1 MPESKLQ
8 RLLFLGGLCG
18 LGALIA
24 LIVPAWRN
32 YTRSASTQLA
42 STKVQTP
49 VQAPSRATTAPT
61 VTTPVSQPTYPVQQ
75 PRIARLALVAAKGD
89 CWVEAHAGSSH
100 GKTLFIGTLA
110 QGKSIKLAGS
120 KLWIRLGASGNV
132 AGRLNGKPLTGLP
145 AGTVSFVATA
155 LGMKNL
161 RVG

>member
-24 LIVPAWRN
+24 LVVPAWRN
-32 YTRSASTQLA
+32 YARSASTQPA
-42 STKVQTP
+42 STKVQTQ
-49 VQAPSRATTAPT
+49 VQVPAPATIATTAP
-61 VTTPVSQPTYPVQQ
+61 VGSQPAYPVQRPQ
-75 PRIARLALVAAKGD
+75 IARLALVAAKGD
-89 CWVEAHAGSSH
+89 CWVEAHAGSSN
-100 GKTLFIGTLA
+100 GKTLFIGTLVR
-110 QGKSIKLAGS
+110 GKTVTLAGS

>member
-8 RLLFLGGLCG
+8 RLLFVGGLCG

-32 YTRSASTQLA
+32 YARSASSQPV
-42 STKVQTP
+42 STKVQAP

-61 VTTPVSQPTYPVQQ
+61 GTTTASQPAYPVQRPQ
-75 PRIARLALVAAKGD
+75 IAQLALVAARGD
-89 CWVEAHAGSSH
+89 CWVEAHAGSSL

-110 QGKSIKLAGS
+110 QGKSVTLAGW

-132 AGRLNGKPLTGLP
+132 IGRLNGKPVTGLP
-145 AGTVSFVATA
+145 AGTVTFVATA
-155 LGMKNL
+155 LGMKNV